1 MKDYEV
7 VCIGLAVKYNTMLK
21 LPARDKHSSLFHHSG
36 SDE

>member
-21 LPARDKHSSLFHHSG
+21 LLAKDEHSSLFHPSG